1 QSWREQLAHSL
12 LAAAAEATGCAAP
25 QPAWL
30 AQLPRS
36 YSRYGDL
43 ALFPEGTLDHPSFA
57 ELAAS
62 GRLWPTVCG
71 LLKVRRLAVV
81 RRVARDGVRSSRSR
95 LLYTEPGCDPASA
108 TVATCV
114 EHGVS
119 LSWDIA
125 DCMFSRGNAA
135 ERHRLVPLVA
145 AAAADGSE
153 SCIVDLFA
161 GIGYFTLPLLART
174 GIAQVIAID
183 WNPAALRWLRRN
195 LQNNRIGESRCRVLQ
210 GDNRLVAP
218 AGLADRVLLGLVPS
232 SRLSWPA
239 ACRCLRPAGG
249 WLHVHEN
256 CDSPREAT
264 GCNKDHPN
272 ADGSDKDSEDA
283 SRTDKDLSVRGSS
296 DGAFGG
302 LAITSNCFYKDRAA
316 TAAAHAAFLNSPHA
330 PAAELPPP
338 DAADCD
344 EDPLAEAAE
353 TPPVC
358 SRSRPH
364 PAWLSMAAS
373 MARELRRHMPPG
385 WRVRVARIQFVKWY
399 APRVAH
405 LVFDVECRPA
415 G

>member
-1 QSWREQLAHSL
+1 L

-25 QPAWL
+25 SGGL
-30 AQLPRS
+30 AGAAARS

-43 ALFPEGTLDHPSFA
+43 ALFPEGTLDHPASPSWPPRA
-57 ELAAS
+57 GCGRPSAAYS
-62 GRLWPTVCG
+62 PAGRRSP
-71 LLKVRRLAVV
+71 RR
-81 RRVARDGVRSSRSR
+81 RDGVRSSRSR

-153 SCIVDLFA
+153 SCIVDLHRLLHAAAA
-161 GIGYFTLPLLART
+161 GPT

-218 AGLADRVLLGLVPS
+218 AGLADRVLLGLVPAPACPGQP
-232 SRLSWPA
+232 PA
-239 ACRCLRPAGG
+239 AACGPAAG
-249 WLHVHEN
+249 
-256 CDSPREAT
+256 CTEAT

-385 WRVRVARIQFVKWY
+385 WARQSGAHPVR
-399 APRVAH
+399 
-405 LVFDVECRPA
+405 E
-415 G
+415 